1 MADVRY
7 ALLTM
12 VFSLDPVVRAHME
25 NARKGIVYGKKQN
38 PAKSW
43 YNSAHSVITSF
54 DSSAMVWWDAAT
66 TRARL
71 CDA

>member
-1 MADVRY
+1 
-7 ALLTM
+7 
-12 VFSLDPVVRAHME
+12 ME